1 MKKLVLVTTSAS
13 LISFFGLIFNST
25 PTLGAAL
32 NFSENHD
39 QVFTKKNKSGDVKWY
54 DWSDWK
60 NKQKPNNEPVISVPE
75 PVTTLGSVVAVGFG
89 AFLRKKYSRQL
100 NKQAVS

>member
-13 LISFFGLIFNST
+13 LISFFGLILNST

-32 NFSENHD
+32 NLSGNHD
-39 QVFTKKNKSGDVKWY
+39 PVFPQGKSRNVKWY
-54 DWSDWK
+54 DWSDW
-60 NKQKPNNEPVISVPE
+60 NNIQKPNNQPVTSVPE